1 MHIGKK
7 GFTLVEIIV
16 SLAIMTIVAGAV
28 GAFMVAGNNS
38 YLRGNKE
45 LTLQEEAQL
54 TANQIIDMI
63 IDVEKDIQFKK
74 SDDGTTAELFLE
86 NEKESYLLQWREGSG
101 AADPGR
107 VYFCESDNSKDA
119 EEKLIWSSEYLLAEY
134 VTKFDVDLSGVK
146 SSRTVILR
154 MDFAYQDKSYSI
166 NETIRL
172 RNDLSAAK
180 GTDYV
185 WISGLQVSPKNP
197 SVKQSDSLNFSYRI
211 LGDPEAA
218 AEEMA
223 KPDPVTWKVEYYNDG
238 GTPTAC
244 KSSIDS
250 TTGRL
255 TIAADE
261 VIGDNVLLVT
271 CTRNSNPAFSDTA
284 LVNVLERKV
293 FGLTLTP
300 NYADIERGS
309 SATFTYTLTGTQNG
323 INEGVD
329 WDLRRVNGAALAS
342 GTKYEPTG
350 DVKTTGP
357 DADGHMEMTGT
368 VEVSVGALE
377 QTGTY
382 VLKLTCFSKAD
393 SDYYDTALI
402 TVSVIKGQYTVELIP
417 DILTT
422 YEFTESGEERMGYK
436 VNIECLPSWAD
447 YVNGYPKIAWEVV
460 DSASGYSL
468 DPFEEDESNIY
479 KHTLYC
485 STNINTVVTIRA
497 KVQLDAEN
505 WYYPTLDIQ
514 IPDLQKAKDTKAPY
528 IDSDQFV
535 LYRNG
540 MVKCQ
545 LKDYE
550 GDMSQVQWII
560 ANDAELGLIDPLQG
574 GTMTKEQEEQA
585 VLAAGKDGSQLE
597 AARMP
602 RAVGFTQG
610 GTATSYGSFPG
621 GYDSSAVP
629 KNICGVENATVSS
642 RSVYSATTGEY
653 AYVWAKWYL
662 DWTKEY
668 RLKLQAWKTETDA
681 AGTVK
686 RTEMIAQ
693 TDLLIPEVTI
703 YFPEG
708 MRSKTY
714 NQSDYSS
721 TNGAVYDDKV
731 AVTIYGFANG
741 KGGLNLEDPRIA
753 VTPYFYD
760 SNGVKIDDP
769 SGTSAS
775 RNWKFGDD
783 AISIYISGDEPN
795 SVLFLKFSDAR
806 NISID
811 RILTVYWNKVNN
823 Q

>member
-38 YLRGNKE
+38 YMRGNKE

-63 IDVEKDIQFKK
+63 IDVEKSINFTK
-74 SDDGTTAELFLE
+74 SDDGTTSELFLE
-86 NEKESYLLQWREGSG
+86 NEKNSYLLQWRQGSG
-101 AADPGR
+101 AADPGK
-107 VYFCESDNSKDA
+107 VYFYESDNTQDA
-119 EEKLIWSSEYLLAEY
+119 DGNLAWSSESLLAEY
-134 VTKFDVDLSGVK
+134 VTKFDVDLTGVK
-146 SSRTVILR
+146 NGDNTVILR
-154 MDFAYQDKSYSI
+154 MDFAYQDKNYSI

-180 GTDYV
+180 GTDYI

-223 KPDPVTWKVEYYNDG
+223 KPDPVTWKVEYYNNG
-238 GTPTAC
+238 GTPTPC
-244 KSSIDS
+244 KSTIDS
-250 TTGRL
+250 KTGRL

-261 VIGDNVLLVT
+261 LVGNNILLVT
-271 CTRNSNPAFSDTA
+271 CTLNSNPTFKDTA

-293 FGLTLTP
+293 LGLTITP
-300 NYADIERGS
+300 KEADIERGS
-309 SATFTYTLTGTQNG
+309 SGTFTYTLTGTQAG
-323 INEGVD
+323 MDAGVT
-329 WDLRRVNGAALAS
+329 WKVERVNGAALAS
-342 GTKYEPTG
+342 GTEIKSTG
-350 DVKTTGP
+350 DGTPTSDGNGHLVKNGTADLTVGTT
-357 DADGHMEMTGT
+357 ERN
-368 VEVSVGALE
+368 
-377 QTGTY
+377 GTY
-382 VLKLTCFSKAD
+382 VLRVTCTSNAD
-393 SDYYDTALI
+393 SDYYDTALV

-447 YVNGYPKIAWEVV
+447 YANGYPKITWEVV
-460 DSASGYSL
+460 GNASGYIL

-545 LKDYE
+545 LKDYK

-560 ANDAELGLIDPLQG
+560 ANDAELGLINPLQG

-585 VLAAGKDGSQLE
+585 VLAAGLDGGKLE
-597 AARMP
+597 VARMP
-602 RAVGFTQG
+602 RVVGFSQG
-610 GTATSYGSFPG
+610 GTADSYGSFPS
-621 GYDSSAVP
+621 GYDSSKVP
-629 KNICGVENATVSS
+629 KEICGVEDASVAS
-642 RSVYSATTGEY
+642 RSVYSTATGEY

-681 AGTVK
+681 NGAVK

-714 NQSDYSS
+714 NQSDYSD
-721 TNGAVYDDKV
+721 TDGGVYDDKV
-731 AVTIYGFANG
+731 AVTIYGYANG

-760 SNGVKIDDP
+760 SNGVKIDDQN
-769 SGTSAS
+769 GTSAS
-775 RNWKFGDD
+775 KNWKFGED
-783 AISIYISGDEPN
+783 AISIYISKNEPN

-806 NISID
+806 NISIN
-811 RILTVYWNKVNN
+811 RILTVYWNKVNK
-823 Q
+823 